1 MAEKKEEKGL
11 ALLKATDLTKVENT
25 ILNPFQLQMLLK
37 RTPQAYVRERPAKGG
52 GTWKYVS
59 GGYFRKVLNMMF
71 GWDWDFEIKD
81 KQIVVNQVIVEGRL
95 TVRSNG
101 TTVIK
106 EQIGKKDIIYR
117 KGTETPLDI
126 GNDFK
131 AAATDALKKCAAEL
145 GIAADVYNASEFRE
159 VEIDLS
165 GELSPTEIKRQ
176 KEIDRLRRLIEAA
189 EQGQD
194 LVALAEHV
202 EAMGDEELQSE
213 YEERLE
219 ELSTKEGGD
228 HESE

>member
-1 MAEKKEEKGL
+1 MSKKNEQGL
-11 ALLKATDLTKVENT
+11 ALLKAEDITKVENT

-37 RTPQAYVRERPAKGG
+37 RTPQAYIRERPAKGG
-52 GTWKYVS
+52 GTWKFVS

-81 KQIVVNQVIVEGRL
+81 KQIVINQVIVEGRL

-101 TTVIK
+101 TTVVK
-106 EQIGKKDIIYR
+106 EQIGKKDIVYR

-159 VEIDLS
+159 VELDLTN
-165 GELSPTEIKRQ
+165 EMTPAEIKRQ
-176 KEIDRLRRLIEAA
+176 KEIERLKRLIDK
-189 EQGQD
+189 GDD
-194 LVALAEHV
+194 LPSLAIHV
-202 EAMGDEELQSE
+202 ENINDDELTN
-213 YEERLE
+213 YYNDA
-219 ELSTKEGGD
+219 KGN
-228 HESE
+228 

>member
-1 MAEKKEEKGL
+1 MSKKNEQGL
-11 ALLKATDLTKVENT
+11 ALLKAEDITKVENT
-25 ILNPFQLQMLLK
+25 VLNPFQLQMLLK
-37 RTPQAYVRERPAKGG
+37 RTPKAYIRERPAKGG
-52 GTWKYVS
+52 GTWKFVS

-81 KQIVVNQVIVEGRL
+81 KQIIINQVIVEGRL

-101 TTVIK
+101 TTIVK

-159 VEIDLS
+159 VELDLTN
-165 GELSPTEIKRQ
+165 EMTPAEIKRQ
-176 KEIDRLRRLIEAA
+176 KEIDRLRRLIDAA
-189 EQGQD
+189 EREQD

-202 EAMGDEELQSE
+202 EAMADDELTD
-213 YEERLE
+213 LFNN
-219 ELSTKEGGD
+219 KEKGFKNG
-228 HESE
+228 